1 MLLVVNGYIK
11 TIVNGDIENGCVLI
25 DDDGKIAA
33 VGKDVAAPEGA
44 EIIDACG
51 RLVTPGIVEAH
62 SHIGLRGTAL
72 RWEATETNENVDPIT
87 PQLRVID
94 GINPIDEQF
103 ENAVKYGVTSACVA
117 PGSANV
123 IGGTAAAIK
132 LTGRSVDDMIIK
144 YPVAMK
150 CAFGENPKGTYGQK
164 GKTPVSRMAVASL
177 LRNMLFRAQKYL
189 QDKDAG
195 KDPAFDIK
203 LEALLPVMRREI
215 PLKVHAHRADDIL
228 TAIRIAKEFDLDLT
242 LDHCTEGSLISDI
255 LAKEGFPAIIG
266 PSFGAKSKPELVN
279 KGFHTAGDLCRAGVK
294 VCITTDAPVI
304 PIHHLPLCAGLAAAE
319 GLDMEEA
326 WRAITVNPADVLGIS
341 DRVGALEAGRDG
353 DLVIWNKDPLT
364 AVGATA
370 AITVIDGKIV
380 YKS

>member
-33 VGKDVAAPEGA
+33 VGKDIAAPEGA

-72 RWEATETNENVDPIT
+72 RWEATETNETVDPIT

-132 LTGRSVDDMIIK
+132 LTGSVIAGAERSQCLGNFHCGFAFYSVCRRNARIK
-144 YPVAMK
+144 
-150 CAFGENPKGTYGQK
+150 
-164 GKTPVSRMAVASL
+164 
-177 LRNMLFRAQKYL
+177 
-189 QDKDAG
+189 
-195 KDPAFDIK
+195 
-203 LEALLPVMRREI
+203 
-215 PLKVHAHRADDIL
+215 
-228 TAIRIAKEFDLDLT
+228 
-242 LDHCTEGSLISDI
+242 HC
-255 LAKEGFPAIIG
+255 F
-266 PSFGAKSKPELVN
+266 
-279 KGFHTAGDLCRAGVK
+279 
-294 VCITTDAPVI
+294 
-304 PIHHLPLCAGLAAAE
+304 AAAFF
-319 GLDMEEA
+319 
-326 WRAITVNPADVLGIS
+326 
-341 DRVGALEAGRDG
+341 ALVKRRGFRKNHR
-353 DLVIWNKDPLT
+353 L
-364 AVGATA
+364 
-370 AITVIDGKIV
+370 
-380 YKS
+380 